1 MESTDPELAVLLKD
15 IRDWEVPHN
24 LSKQSQL
31 PKAIPKLNLK
41 DIHMHTE
48 YSQEEDQDQPSQSEQ
63 SLFLNSGKQGFNKSE
78 NIEFYGDTSDDDFS
92 IKNELSIE
100 K

>member
-1 MESTDPELAVLLKD
+1 MMESTDPELAVLLKD
-15 IRDWEVPHN
+15 IRDREVPHN

-48 YSQEEDQDQPSQSEQ
+48 YSQEED
-63 SLFLNSGKQGFNKSE
+63 
-78 NIEFYGDTSDDDFS
+78 
-92 IKNELSIE
+92 
-100 K
+100 